1 MIKKVDKIF
10 ERSKSIS
17 LDLYLDKVLYGKN
30 FGYYQ
35 KKNPFGIKGDYI
47 TAPNISNLFCEMIAI
62 WLVSFWENLKKPK
75 NINFVELGPGNGDFC
90 LVLLKTLKNFPE
102 VLNSINIFLYEK
114 SDKLTKIQK
123 SRIISK
129 KVFWI
134 KNLNKIKKGPVVFFG
149 NEFLD
154 ALPIK
159 QFKKIN
165 NDIYEK
171 HACLKRNKIDFIFK
185 KALKKQVNKLKNYEL
200 LKENGIIEYPEYG
213 FKELNI
219 VCEKIK
225 KLNGGALFIDY
236 GYKAKKNVNTLQ
248 SVMNHK
254 FNNIKKNV
262 GSADITSLVNFRL
275 YNKYFNSKGLFV
287 ENVIT
292 QSEFLQKMGIV
303 ERVKI
308 ASKKMSNKDRSDL
321 YTRIQRLIDPSMM
334 GEKFKVIFARNKSC
348 NFSLAFK

>member
-1 MIKKVDKIF
+1 MKKIDKIF
-10 ERSKSIS
+10 DNSKSMS
-17 LDLYLDKVLYGKN
+17 LDLYLEKVLYDKN

-35 KKNPFGIKGDYI
+35 NKNPFGIKGDYI
-47 TAPNISNLFCEMIAI
+47 TAPNISNVFCEMIAI

-102 VLNSINIFLYEK
+102 ISNTIKIFLYEK
-114 SDKLTKIQK
+114 SEKLRKIQK
-123 SRIISK
+123 ERIASK
-129 KVFWI
+129 KVSWI
-134 KNLNKIKKGPVVFFG
+134 KKLNKIQKGPVVFFG

-165 NDIYEK
+165 NDVYEK
-171 HACLKRNKIDFIFK
+171 YAHLRKNRVDFIFK
-185 KALKKQVNKLKNYEL
+185 RALKKQIDKLRNYEL
-200 LKENGIIEYPEYG
+200 LKKNGIIEYPEYG

-219 VCEKIK
+219 VCDKIK

-236 GYKAKKNVNTLQ
+236 GYKTENNIDTLQ
-248 SVMNHK
+248 SIMNHK
-254 FNNIKKNV
+254 FNNIKKNI
-262 GSADITSLVNFRL
+262 GNADITSLVNFDL
-275 YNKYFNSKGLFV
+275 YRKYFNSNGLIS
-287 ENVIT
+287 EEIID
-292 QSEFLQKMGIV
+292 QSQFLKKMGII

-308 ASKKMSNKDRSDL
+308 ASNKMDEKEKIDL
-321 YTRIQRLIDPSMM
+321 YSRIQRLIHPTMM
-334 GEKFKVIFARNKSC
+334 GKNFKVLFAKNKNC